1 MKKRASPRRDDGPTC
16 DTCGNE
22 LPGPVSVCPYCRH
35 AVSATTLAF
44 RPRGSPVATCNIK
57 EDGPT
62 VDKMLT
68 RLDGEIGRARANGIR
83 VLRLIH
89 GWGST
94 GKGGVLGREIRLE
107 LARRKLRGH
116 IKSFVPGEEYG
127 ERTNAGRELLRKCPE
142 LRDELRTDSA
152 NPGITLVEF

>member
-1 MKKRASPRRDDGPTC
+1 MTS
-16 DTCGNE
+16 
-22 LPGPVSVCPYCRH
+22 
-35 AVSATTLAF
+35 
-44 RPRGSPVATCNIK
+44 NIK

-62 VDKMLT
+62 VDEMLT
-68 RLDGEIGRARANGIR
+68 RLDAEIGRARANGVR

-89 GWGST
+89 GWGSS

-116 IKSFVPGEEYG
+116 IKAFVPGEDYG